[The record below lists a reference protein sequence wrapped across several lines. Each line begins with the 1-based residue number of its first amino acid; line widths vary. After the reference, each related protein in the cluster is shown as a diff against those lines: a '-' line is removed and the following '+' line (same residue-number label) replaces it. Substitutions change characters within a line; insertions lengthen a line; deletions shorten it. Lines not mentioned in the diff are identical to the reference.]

1 MNGMKFSDFLRT
13 HQSWSQFGICGCPLS
28 KPLLLHL
35 RKITAENSAQEARD
49 FLALFLGEDSVIFCA
64 QKPRLSPQTFYL
76 ITVEGGIPANYCTF
90 LSDTLGYEEA
100 IEGISMMEWQRSK
113 MREVFKENR

>member
-1 MNGMKFSDFLRT
+1 MHGLEANCVFSRA
-13 HQSWSQFGICGCPLS
+13 Q
-28 KPLLLHL
+28 PLLSHL
-35 RKITAENSAQEARD
+35 RKIASQNSAEESSD
-49 FLALFLGEDSVIFCA
+49 FLALFLAEDTVTFCA
-64 QKPRLSPQTFYL
+64 QSPRLSPQTFYL

-100 IEGISMMEWQRSK
+100 IEGISMMEWQRSN

>member
-1 MNGMKFSDFLRT
+1 M
-13 HQSWSQFGICGCPLS
+13 
-28 KPLLLHL
+28 
-35 RKITAENSAQEARD
+35 
-49 FLALFLGEDSVIFCA
+49 LALGCFEWVISIFA
-64 QKPRLSPQTFYL
+64 ASSGVLDFASLHVSKARLSPQTFYL

-100 IEGISMMEWQRSK
+100 IEGISMMEWQRSN